1 MATSSKKDIVCTN
14 CIIPKFVPDNL
25 KWYKKDGLDTWY
37 LKGKCDDFLRNS
49 DSYFQNLK
57 VINFDMIRNELPDSN
72 IKKYKT
78 VDFEEIESFS
88 DENKVEIKNSLFRHI
103 NNGNFHIKCEDVKKQ
118 FENDNVRNKK
128 LAVGRGRFLKQ
139 CKDTV
144 YAKYW

>member
-1 MATSSKKDIVCTN
+1 MFVPIVLFQN
-14 CIIPKFVPDNL
+14 FVPDNL

-37 LKGKCDDFLRNS
+37 LKEKCDDFLRNS

-139 CKDTV
+139 CKDTM